1 MNPIRCFAAGRS
13 GVLAALLA
21 AQSALMLGACE
32 SIWPADEDVMTEAE
46 ANAFAGGLYDG
57 SLFDLEDL
65 LAPADP
71 EVALPGVPIPVEA
84 VIPCNG
90 GGEAAFSGNATV
102 SVDEARGVFS
112 TEVSG
117 TLTADGCTFTSDGLG
132 FALDTESGLTQRIVV
147 SFSFEALTFAFDM
160 TSSGSFGWSQGIRVG
175 SCSLDNTITA
185 EVAATDSAPTATVAG
200 SVCGLTVDRTINL
213 GFSTS

>member
-1 MNPIRCFAAGRS
+1 MNPKRCFAAGRS

-65 LAPADP
+65 LVPADP
-71 EVALPGVPIPVEA
+71 EVALPGVPIPLEA

-147 SFSFEALTFAFDM
+147 SFSFEALTFEFDM

-213 GFSTS
+213 GISTS